1 MELEEM
7 KSLWEDMS
15 LKVDQQKVLTDQ
27 LIMDMTKERFDTK
40 MRYISIPESISALI
54 CFATI
59 IFIISNFNSLEVWYL
74 QLSGVFAIISCLL
87 LPVLSLKSIQ
97 KMKSVHISKSTYK
110 ETVEAYA
117 KGKSK
122 FMQIQKISF
131 YISFIVLIALVIVF
145 GKIIKGIDVFTM
157 TGKLSWLVPS
167 GIGVLFIFS
176 QWVLKKYKKATDSAN
191 TILKELED

>member
-7 KSLWEDMS
+7 KSQWEDMS
-15 LKVDQQKVLTDQ
+15 HKVDQQKILTDQ
-27 LIMDMTKERFDTK
+27 LVIDLTKERFNTK
-40 MRYISIPESISALI
+40 MRAISVPESITALI
-54 CFATI
+54 CFAAVV
-59 IFIISNFNSLEVWYL
+59 FIISNFNSLDVWYL
-74 QLSGVFAIISCLL
+74 QLSGVFAIIACLV

-97 KMKSVHISKSTYK
+97 KMKSVQISKSTFK

-131 YISFIVLIALVIVF
+131 YTSFLVLVALVIVF
-145 GKIIKGIDVFTM
+145 GKIVKGIDVFTM
-157 TGKLSWLVPS
+157 TEKLNWLVPS

-176 QWVLKKYKKATDSAN
+176 QWVLKKYKKATMSAN
-191 TILKELED
+191 TILQELED

>member
-15 LKVDQQKVLTDQ
+15 QKVDQQKILTDQ
-27 LIMDMTKERFDTK
+27 LILDMTKERFDTK
-40 MRYISIPESISALI
+40 MRSISIPESIAALI
-54 CFATI
+54 CFAAVI
-59 IFIISNFNSLEVWYL
+59 YIISNFNSLDIWYL
-74 QLSGVFAIISCLL
+74 QLTGIFAIIACLV

-97 KMKSVHISKSTYK
+97 KMKSVHISKSTFK

-131 YISFIVLIALVIVF
+131 YTSFLVLVALVIVF
-145 GKIIKGIDVFTM
+145 GKIIKDIDVFTM
-157 TGKLSWLVPS
+157 TEKLNWLVPS

-176 QWVLKKYKKATDSAN
+176 QWVLKKYKKATESAN
-191 TILKELED
+191 TILQELED

>member
-15 LKVDQQKVLTDQ
+15 QKVDQQKILTDQ
-27 LIMDMTKERFDTK
+27 LIMDMTKERFNTK
-40 MRYISIPESISALI
+40 MRSISVSESISALI
-54 CFATI
+54 CFAAI
-59 IFIISNFNSLEVWYL
+59 IYIISNFKSLDEWYL
-74 QLSGVFAIISCLL
+74 QLTGIFTIISCLV

-97 KMKSVHISKSTYK
+97 KMKSVHISKDTFK
-110 ETVEAYA
+110 QTIEAFA
-117 KGKSK
+117 KSKSK

-131 YISFIVLIALVIVF
+131 YVSFLVLVALVIVF
-145 GKIIKGIDVFTM
+145 GKIIKGIDVFAM
-157 TGKLSWLVPS
+157 TEKLNWLVPS

-176 QWVLKKYKKATDSAN
+176 QWVIKKYQKTTDLAN

>member
-7 KSLWEDMS
+7 KSQWVDMS
-15 LKVDQQKVLTDQ
+15 HKVDQQKILTDQ
-27 LIMDMTKERFDTK
+27 LIIDLTKERFNTK
-40 MRYISIPESISALI
+40 MRAISVPESISALM
-54 CFATI
+54 CFAAVL
-59 IFIISNFNSLEVWYL
+59 FIISNFNSLDVWYL
-74 QLSGVFAIISCLL
+74 KLSGVFAIIACLV

-97 KMKSVHISKSTYK
+97 KMKSVHISKSTFK

-131 YISFIVLIALVIVF
+131 YTSFLVLVALVIVF
-145 GKIIKGIDVFTM
+145 GKIIKDIDVFTM
-157 TGKLSWLVPS
+157 TEKLNWLVPS

-176 QWVLKKYKKATDSAN
+176 QWVLKKYKKATESAN
-191 TILKELED
+191 TILQELED

>member
-1 MELEEM
+1 MELKEM

-15 LKVDQQKVLTDQ
+15 QKVDQQSILTDK
-27 LIMDMTKERFDTK
+27 LIIDMTKERFDTK
-40 MRYISIPESISALI
+40 MRSISIPESISALI
-54 CFATI
+54 CFAAI
-59 IFIISNFNSLEVWYL
+59 IYIIRNFNSLDEWYL
-74 QLSGVFAIISCLL
+74 QLTGVFVIISCLL
-87 LPVLSLKSIQ
+87 LPVLSLKSVQ
-97 KMKSVHISKSTYK
+97 KMKSVHISKSSYK

-131 YISFIVLIALVIVF
+131 YISFLVLIALVIVF
-145 GKIIKGIDVFTM
+145 GKIMKGIDVFTM
-157 TGKLSWLVPS
+157 TEKLNWLVPS
-167 GIGVLFIFS
+167 GIGVLYIFA

>member
-15 LKVDQQKVLTDQ
+15 QKVDQQKVLTDQ
-27 LIMDMTKERFDTK
+27 LIMDMTKERFNTK
-40 MRYISIPESISALI
+40 MRSISVPESISALI
-54 CFATI
+54 CFAAI
-59 IFIISNFNSLEVWYL
+59 IYIISNFKSLDEWYL
-74 QLSGVFAIISCLL
+74 QLTGIFTIISCLV

-97 KMKSVHISKSTYK
+97 KMKSVHISKSTFK
-110 ETVEAYA
+110 QTVEAYA

-131 YISFIVLIALVIVF
+131 YISFLVLVALVIVF
-145 GKIIKGIDVFTM
+145 GKIMKGIDVFGM
-157 TGKLSWLVPS
+157 TEKLNWLVPS

-176 QWVLKKYKKATDSAN
+176 QWVIKKYKKATDLAN